1 MNEILKNADGP
12 KHCLERAINK
22 RANYMR
28 EPYNAA
34 FRLLNG
40 FSEGVPSLV
49 IDVFSKTVIFHEYG
63 TGNAK
68 VDDAL
73 MKMAIETIR
82 ELCPW
87 VETGIIKKRKSKVPE
102 VRNGQF
108 VFGSVLDKRIREA
121 GIHYAVDLMMN
132 RDTSFYL
139 DTRELRQWAR
149 RELEGKS
156 VLNTFSYTG
165 SIGIAA
171 LVGGASEVMHLDLS
185 KKFLNM
191 ARRST
196 DLNGKAIEKS
206 QYQMGDFWSRI
217 NQYKLSGKVFDCVI
231 LDPPVY
237 SKTGKGII
245 DIAKNY
251 KKIINKVRPIIA
263 DGGYLVTISNAL
275 FQSGQDHY
283 TELEE
288 LCKDGYLSIV
298 ETIPVPGDCVGDPI
312 ELMKCLP
319 ADPAPYN
326 HSTKITIL
334 KVKKKPLSEASE

>member
-1 MNEILKNADGP
+1 MNELRKNADGP
-12 KHCLERAINK
+12 KHCLERAIHK
-22 RANYMR
+22 RADYIR
-28 EPYNAA
+28 EPYNTA

-40 FSEGVPSLV
+40 FSEGLPSIVLE
-49 IDVFSKTVIFHEYG
+49 VFSKTLVCHEYG
-63 TGNAK
+63 TGDNKA
-68 VDDAL
+68 DAAL
-73 MKMAIETIR
+73 MEMVVATVR
-82 ELCPW
+82 EMCPW
-87 VETGIIKKRKSKVPE
+87 IETGIIKKRKSKVPE
-102 VRNGQF
+102 VRNGQLI
-108 VFGSVLDKRIREA
+108 FGSVVDKRIREA
-121 GIHYAVDLMMN
+121 GIHYAIDLTMN

-139 DTRELRQWAR
+139 DTRELRKWAR
-149 RELEGKS
+149 RELQGKS

-196 DLNGKAIEKS
+196 DLNDKAIEKS
-206 QYQMGDFWSRI
+206 QYQMGDFWSRV
-217 NQYKLSGKVFDCVI
+217 NQYKLSGKIFDCVI

-237 SKTGKGII
+237 SKTGKGVI

-251 KKIINKVRPIIA
+251 KKVINKVRPIIA

-283 TELEE
+283 AELED
-288 LCKDGYLSIV
+288 LCKDGFLSIDSII
-298 ETIPVPGDCVGDPI
+298 EVPEDCLGDI
-312 ELMKCLP
+312 HELKKCLP

-334 KVKKKPLSEASE
+334 RVKKKA